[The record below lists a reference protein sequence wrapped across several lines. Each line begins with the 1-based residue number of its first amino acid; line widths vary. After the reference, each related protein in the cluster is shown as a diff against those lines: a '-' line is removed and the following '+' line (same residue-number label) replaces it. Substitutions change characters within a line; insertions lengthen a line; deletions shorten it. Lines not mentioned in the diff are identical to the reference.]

1 MNGFGSGDFRSHSV
15 LLVEDDSNDQ
25 LLLRRALLQVAPR
38 LHLRMITDGHSAIEH
53 LSAFQGSAAAQG
65 VRKPFLV
72 LLDVHLPRKSGWEV
86 LRWMRGQAA
95 FSQVPV
101 LVWTS
106 LPNTEGAAKAR
117 ELDAQHYFSK
127 PRDLAGYLEIAAVIL
142 KYLGD

>member
-1 MNGFGSGDFRSHSV
+1 
-15 LLVEDDSNDQ
+15 
-25 LLLRRALLQVAPR
+25 
-38 LHLRMITDGHSAIEH
+38 
-53 LSAFQGSAAAQG
+53 
-65 VRKPFLV
+65 
-72 LLDVHLPRKSGWEV
+72 
-86 LRWMRGQAA
+86 MRGQAA

-106 LPNTEGAAKAR
+106 LPNTEGAARAR